1 MSMIVFPVI
10 LHVKLWYQTV
20 AFVAH
25 ILSHVICQICW
36 FLAQTKPSPNLPS
49 EPNISGCSTFFSML
63 VHNSCRVCHCI
74 PRCNLCVMAAQCV
87 YRRESAGWSRMI
99 SFGAQLV
106 ESTSA
111 LLKFLPVK
119 WVLIC
124 RDSLQACINVS
135 TEGTEKKYKTLNS
148 TGWMR
153 INCRCLDG
161 LNPLSR
167 VRDLAAI
174 ESEKWKK
181 NPLGVFVSLTVDAA
195 VVCLWLSICHGLWC
209 WGIGPG
215 SLLTLPHPFITHAS
229 IYLSPPSIHP
239 PIPFLHVSPTGFE
252 MFVSSLSLSTPPP
265 PALVATETADSG
277 RVGGCLRALAALPHA
292 VLSQYI
298 SASVLLLWPWYA
310 DSSGG
315 SVRCYTIVSGTQR
328 LFVPF
333 PQRTCWV
340 FRVVLP
346 FTSVFPQM
354 TEQTEE
360 KRLTN
365 HRDWEVFLYNVLLC
379 WICAHIIYVSDV
391 NAWLLTGL
399 LINCWADPV
408 RR

>member
-265 PALVATETADSG
+265 RSG
-277 RVGGCLRALAALPHA
+277 RHRNGWFRKGGRVSQSSCCSAPCSAFTVHFCFCAAFMALICWQFRW
-292 VLSQYI
+292 LSQ
-298 SASVLLLWPWYA
+298 
-310 DSSGG
+310 
-315 SVRCYTIVSGTQR
+315 
-328 LFVPF
+328 
-333 PQRTCWV
+333 
-340 FRVVLP
+340 
-346 FTSVFPQM
+346 M
-354 TEQTEE
+354 
-360 KRLTN
+360 
-365 HRDWEVFLYNVLLC
+365 LYNCIRHTKAVCSVPSEDVLG
-379 WICAHIIYVSDV
+379 I
-391 NAWLLTGL
+391 
-399 LINCWADPV
+399 
-408 RR
+408 

>member
-1 MSMIVFPVI
+1 
-10 LHVKLWYQTV
+10 
-20 AFVAH
+20 
-25 ILSHVICQICW
+25 
-36 FLAQTKPSPNLPS
+36 
-49 EPNISGCSTFFSML
+49 
-63 VHNSCRVCHCI
+63 
-74 PRCNLCVMAAQCV
+74 
-87 YRRESAGWSRMI
+87 
-99 SFGAQLV
+99 
-106 ESTSA
+106 
-111 LLKFLPVK
+111 
-119 WVLIC
+119 
-124 RDSLQACINVS
+124 
-135 TEGTEKKYKTLNS
+135 
-148 TGWMR
+148 MR
-153 INCRCLDG
+153 INCRCLEG

-174 ESEKWKK
+174 ESEEKKK
-181 NPLGVFVSLTVDAA
+181 NPLGVFVSLTVGAA

-215 SLLTLPHPFITHAS
+215 SLLTLPHPLYHPSFS
-229 IYLSPPSIHP
+229 ISAPLPIHPSIHL
-239 PIPFLHVSPTGFE
+239 PIPSLHVSPTGFQ
-252 MFVSSLSLSTPPP
+252 MFVSSLSPSTSLHHHHHHPPP
-265 PALVATETADSG
+265 PPSAVVATETADSG

-354 TEQTEE
+354 TAQTEE

-365 HRDWEVFLYNVLLC
+365 HRCWEVFLCKVLLC

-408 RR
+408 RPP

>member
-209 WGIGPG
+209 WGIGPS

-265 PALVATETADSG
+265 PLWSPQKRLIQEGWAGVSELLLLCPMRCFHSTFLLLCCFYGPDMLTVQVAQSDVIQLYQAHKGCLFRSLRG
-277 RVGGCLRALAALPHA
+277 RVGYLELCCHSRQFFLKWRNKQRKSVWQITGTGR
-292 VLSQYI
+292 SFYI
-298 SASVLLLWPWYA
+298 TFCFAESAH
-310 DSSGG
+310 
-315 SVRCYTIVSGTQR
+315 T
-328 LFVPF
+328 LFMF
-333 PQRTCWV
+333 
-340 FRVVLP
+340 
-346 FTSVFPQM
+346 
-354 TEQTEE
+354 
-360 KRLTN
+360 LT
-365 HRDWEVFLYNVLLC
+365 
-379 WICAHIIYVSDV
+379 
-391 NAWLLTGL
+391 
-399 LINCWADPV
+399 
-408 RR
+408 